1 MKTNNFTILVIDDS
15 EDDLLFIMRAWRQ
28 LGVTN
33 PIHTACSGDEAIA
46 YLQGDGK
53 YSDRSIY
60 AYPSFITIDLKTPAG
75 DGLSVLEYL
84 KRNPE
89 RTVIATA
96 VLSASRDL
104 DDIKKSYMLG
114 ASSYLVKPASLPD
127 LKTMLKT
134 LYDYWRM
141 CEVPQ
146 VDDTGKQLR
155 TCSDGK
161 MGERYPQPLSGN

>member
-1 MKTNNFTILVIDDS
+1 MKTKNFTILVIDDS
-15 EDDLLFIMRAWRQ
+15 EDDLIFILRAWQR

-33 PIHTACSGDEAIA
+33 PIQTVRSGDEAIA
-46 YLQGDGK
+46 YLRGDGK
-53 YSDRSIY
+53 YSHRSIY
-60 AYPSFITIDLKTPAG
+60 TYPSFITIDLKTPSG

-89 RTVIATA
+89 RAVIATA

-114 ASSYLVKPASLPD
+114 ASSFLVKPASLGE
-127 LKTMLKT
+127 LQKMLKT

-141 CEVPQ
+141 CEIPQ
-146 VDDTGKQLR
+146 IDDTGKQIS
-155 TCSDGK
+155 TYSTGK
-161 MGERYPQPLSGN
+161 IGERYSPPS